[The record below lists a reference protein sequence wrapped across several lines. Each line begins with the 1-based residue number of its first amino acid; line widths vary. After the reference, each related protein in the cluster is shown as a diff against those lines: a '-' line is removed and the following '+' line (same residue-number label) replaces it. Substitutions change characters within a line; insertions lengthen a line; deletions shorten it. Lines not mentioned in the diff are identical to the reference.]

1 MSLSLAAKVK
11 NVHTFKPP
19 LLFNHCLPASV
30 KPAGTHDKIDS
41 IVMVINPDMCL
52 RLCWAGPLN
61 LRDSGLKYDVLEG
74 VGTLNGSEMTAT
86 ENMQLLLSF
95 ELKHIRRSESCHS
108 QFFL

>member
-1 MSLSLAAKVK
+1 MI
-11 NVHTFKPP
+11 
-19 LLFNHCLPASV
+19 
-30 KPAGTHDKIDS
+30 KIDS

-86 ENMQLLLSF
+86 ENM
-95 ELKHIRRSESCHS
+95 
-108 QFFL
+108 